1 MSWLVKKLNFTVD
14 LKEFED
20 YYTDLQNNYE
30 HLRWDFRKCVT
41 EVKQE
46 WQDRISAHYGADRG
60 YGWAI
65 QSNLVDPNLPCPPYN
80 ISIHPKCEYRNT
92 DMAKGL
98 ILKLQTALPYA
109 YRWSLFVLM
118 PGGNVPRHID
128 DNEEYTGHIPLFWDE
143 QAVFEMGWDKDP
155 VQTFI
160 FPPGGV
166 YLVNTLVPHATF
178 NKSNV
183 NRVGLVFRMKKAD
196 FDKVMLLEG
205 KI

>member
-20 YYTDLQNNYE
+20 YYSDLQNNYE

-98 ILKLQTALPYA
+98 ILRLQNALPYA

-118 PGGNVPRHID
+118 PGGTVPRHVD

-143 QAVFEMGWDKDP
+143 QAVFEMGCDNDP
-155 VQTFI
+155 VQIFT

-196 FDKVMLLEG
+196 FDKVMSLEG

>member
-20 YYTDLQNNYE
+20 YYSDLQNNYE

-60 YGWAI
+60 CGWAI

-98 ILKLQTALPYA
+98 ILRLQNALPYA

-118 PGGNVPRHID
+118 PGGTVPRHVD

-143 QAVFEMGWDKDP
+143 QAVFEMGCDNDP
-155 VQTFI
+155 VQTFT

-183 NRVGLVFRMKKAD
+183 NRVGLVFRMKKED
-196 FDKVMLLEG
+196 FNKVMSLEG